1 MNQFDRSISSVGIG
15 ALFAA
20 ALAALF
26 SLLSMI
32 TGASFFSV
40 LAIIFAAL
48 GAVLVIL
55 ILSKIK
61 AKSGSAASSPSVS
74 SSAEDSVRSAIRQLE
89 RMTEGNFSDESPSGD
104 SDPLLGAVARLRD
117 TFGQIMGG
125 VSEEMAAISDSGT
138 QLSSASERLTQG
150 FFRQGEMLSGI
161 YDSVTTVSK
170 AAVKNAEIAREA
182 NGFATAAADDVQK
195 GSDQMQELLGAMDEI
210 NRSTDEIAKFIKTIE
225 DIAFQ
230 TNILALNSSVE
241 AAHAGEAGKGFA
253 VVATEVK
260 TLANRSQET
269 AKNTNRL
276 IQSCV
281 ASARIGVEK
290 TSAAVKALAAA
301 SEETRS
307 VRGLIDV
314 ISRECDAQSDSIGK
328 INQDFAQIEGIMNS
342 ANAAASECSEKIRT
356 LSGHSDR
363 LKSDLKDFKGMARSH
378 TNRTGKP
385 AVSENADTPAPQ
397 PPVPKPAA
405 KASSAARSSAPA
417 PKPAAKTTSAA
428 KSSAPASKS
437 AARAA
442 STVNTAKPSAPAP
455 KPAEKTVSS
464 VKPSAPAPKP
474 VEKAT
479 SAAKPSAPALKP
491 VSKTA
496 GAASTAKPSA
506 PDSKPAAKTAGAAS
520 AVKPSAPAPKPAAKA
535 AGAVSTAKP
544 AAVPKPAAATA
555 LKSTSAPKAAPAS
568 ASPAP
573 AAPKKSEPMPTS
585 LPEKFETAKFVDIP
599 DSKY

>member
-1 MNQFDRSISSVGIG
+1 MNQFDRSLSSVGIG
-15 ALFAA
+15 ALLAA

-26 SLLSMI
+26 SLLSMV

-40 LAIIFAAL
+40 LAIIFAVL
-48 GAVLVIL
+48 GVVFVIL
-55 ILSKIK
+55 ILLKIK
-61 AKSGSAASSPSVS
+61 ARSGSAASSLSASASVS
-74 SSAEDSVRSAIRQLE
+74 EDNVRSAIRQLE
-89 RMTEGNFSDESPSGD
+89 RMTEGNFSEEAMSGD
-104 SDPLLGAVARLRD
+104 PDPLLSAVARLRD
-117 TFGQIMGG
+117 TLGQIMGG
-125 VSEEMAAISDSGT
+125 VSEEMAAISDSGE
-138 QLSSASERLTQG
+138 QLSSASERLTQV
-150 FFRQGEMLSGI
+150 FFRQDEMLRGI
-161 YDSVTTVSK
+161 YSPVMAVSS
-170 AAVKNAEIAREA
+170 AAAKNAETAREA
-182 NGFATAAADDVQK
+182 NQYAAAAAADVQN
-195 GSDQMQELLGAMDEI
+195 GADQMQELLGAMDEI

-225 DIAFQ
+225 EIAFQ

-328 INQDFAQIEGIMNS
+328 INQDFAQIEGIMNN
-342 ANAAASECSEKIRT
+342 ANAAASECSERIRT

-378 TNRTGKP
+378 TNRAGKP
-385 AVSENADTPAPQ
+385 VGSGNVDTPAPQ
-397 PPVPKPAA
+397 SPASKPAARTASAAKPSAPAPKPAE
-405 KASSAARSSAPA
+405 KATSAVKPSAPA
-417 PKPAAKTTSAA
+417 PKPAARTTSAG
-428 KSSAPASKS
+428 
-437 AARAA
+437 
-442 STVNTAKPSAPAP
+442 NTAKPSAPAP
-455 KPAEKTVSS
+455 KPAEKTASTVKPSAPASKPVAKAPSAVSTS
-464 VKPSAPAPKP
+464 KPSAPAPKP
-474 VEKAT
+474 ADKAA
-479 SAAKPSAPALKP
+479 SAVKPSA
-491 VSKTA
+491 V
-496 GAASTAKPSA
+496 SA
-506 PDSKPAAKTAGAAS
+506 PKPAAKTAS
-520 AVKPSAPAPKPAAKA
+520 AVKPSAPAPKPAAKTPST
-535 AGAVSTAKP
+535 VSTAKP
-544 AAVPKPAAATA
+544 ATVPKSAVAGTILQSTPAF
-555 LKSTSAPKAAPAS
+555 KAAPAS
-568 ASPAP
+568 ASSVS

-585 LPEKFETAKFVDIP
+585 LPEKFETVKFVDIP

>member
-1 MNQFDRSISSVGIG
+1 MNQFDRSLMSVGIG
-15 ALFAA
+15 ALLSAV
-20 ALAALF
+20 LAALS

-40 LAIIFAAL
+40 LAILLAAL
-48 GAVLVIL
+48 GVVFVIL

-61 AKSGSAASSPSVS
+61 ARSGSAVSSPSG
-74 SSAEDSVRSAIRQLE
+74 SASPEENVRSAIRQLE
-89 RMTEGNFSDESPSGD
+89 RMAEGNFSDETPSGN
-104 SDPLLGAVARLRD
+104 SDPLLNAVAHLRN
-117 TFGQIMGG
+117 TIGQIMVE
-125 VSEEMAAISDSGT
+125 VSDEMTAISDSGT
-138 QLSSASERLTQG
+138 QLSSASERLSQG

-170 AAVKNAEIAREA
+170 AAVKNAEFAREA
-182 NGFATAAADDVQK
+182 NGFAAAAADDVQK

-210 NRSTDEIAKFIKTIE
+210 SRSTDEIAKFIKTIE

-290 TSAAVKALAAA
+290 TSAAVKALTAA

-363 LKSDLKDFKGMARSH
+363 LKSDLKDFKGMTRSH
-378 TNRTGKP
+378 TNRAAKP
-385 AVSENADTPAPQ
+385 AVSEN
-397 PPVPKPAA
+397 VE
-405 KASSAARSSAPA
+405 PA
-417 PKPAAKTTSAA
+417 PKPAARTTNAA
-428 KSSAPASKS
+428 STAKPSAPASKP
-437 AARAA
+437 AAKAA
-442 STVNTAKPSAPAP
+442 STASTAKPSAPAP
-455 KPAEKTVSS
+455 KPA
-464 VKPSAPAPKP
+464 A
-474 VEKAT
+474 KAT
-479 SAAKPSAPALKP
+479 SAA
-491 VSKTA
+491 
-496 GAASTAKPSA
+496 
-506 PDSKPAAKTAGAAS
+506 
-520 AVKPSAPAPKPAAKA
+520 KPSAPAPKPAAKA
-535 AGAVSTAKP
+535 ASAASTAKP
-544 AAVPKPAAATA
+544 SAPAPKPAAKATSEASTAKPSAPAPKSAANAASAASTANPSAPAPKSVANAASTASTPKPAVPKPTTVGTTVR
-555 LKSTSAPKAAPAS
+555 STPAPKAAPANTS
-568 ASPAP
+568 AASAP
-573 AAPKKSEPMPTS
+573 QKKSEPMPTS
-585 LPEKFETAKFVDIP
+585 LPEKFEAVKFVDIP

>member
-1 MNQFDRSISSVGIG
+1 MNQFDRSLSSVGIG
-15 ALFAA
+15 ALLAA

-32 TGASFFSV
+32 TDVSFFSI
-40 LAIIFAAL
+40 LAIILAAL
-48 GAVLVIL
+48 GVVFMIL
-55 ILSKIK
+55 LLSKIK
-61 AKSGSAASSPSVS
+61 AKSGSSASSPSAAVS
-74 SSAEDSVRSAIRQLE
+74 TEDSVRSAIRQLE

-104 SDPLLGAVARLRD
+104 SDPLLSAVARLRD
-117 TFGQIMGG
+117 TLGQIMGG

-138 QLSSASERLTQG
+138 QLSSASERLSQG

-170 AAVKNAEIAREA
+170 AAAKNAEIAREA
-182 NGFATAAADDVQK
+182 NGFAAAAADDVQK

-342 ANAAASECSEKIRT
+342 ANAAASECSERIRT

-378 TNRTGKP
+378 TNRAVKPVVSENIDTVVPQSPAPKP
-385 AVSENADTPAPQ
+385 AVRMT
-397 PPVPKPAA
+397 KP
-405 KASSAARSSAPA
+405 SAPA
-417 PKPAAKTTSAA
+417 PKSATKT
-428 KSSAPASKS
+428 AS
-437 AARAA
+437 
-442 STVNTAKPSAPAP
+442 TAKPSAPAP
-455 KPAEKTVSS
+455 KPAAKTASAVSTA
-464 VKPSAPAPKP
+464 KPSVPAPKP
-474 VEKAT
+474 IEKT
-479 SAAKPSAPALKP
+479 TNAAKPSAPASKP
-491 VSKTA
+491 VSKTTT
-496 GAASTAKPSA
+496 AASTAKPLVSA
-506 PDSKPAAKTAGAAS
+506 PKPGAKAAS
-520 AVKPSAPAPKPAAKA
+520 AVSTGKP
-535 AGAVSTAKP
+535 T
-544 AAVPKPAAATA
+544 AVPKSAATGTA
-555 LKSTSAPKAAPAS
+555 QKSTPAPKAAAVS
-568 ASPAP
+568 ASPTP
-573 AAPKKSEPMPTS
+573 AVPKKSEPMPTS
-585 LPEKFETAKFVDIP
+585 LPEKFETVKFVDIP